1 MKKFF
6 IRLIAAASAAAIC
19 ITSVSAYSA
28 QFDGEYFGEGF
39 DAYDTDKMQIADGW
53 SNGGMFDCT
62 WSSANVGFSDGK
74 LNLSIYGNGWSGY
87 TGGEYRTNQTFG
99 YGMYDVSMKPAK
111 NDGIVSS
118 FFTYTGPTDGTVWD
132 EIDIEFL
139 GKDTTKVQFNYYTNG
154 VGNHEYLYD
163 LGFDASEGFHHYGF
177 YWGESSIT
185 WYVDEK
191 PVYTATKDIPST
203 PGKIMMNIWNGTG
216 VDSWLN
222 RYNGVAPL
230 TAQYDWISYTKPST
244 GSAEPSV
251 SSEPSAPSSD
261 GQFDSNQLY
270 MLRSKN
276 SGKALDLYWGSP
288 DNGANV
294 LQYTYNGYNN
304 QKWYLKKLDNGYYVI
319 ENYASG
325 KVLDVEGVSCNNGAN
340 VQQWQYGGGA
350 NQEWSIIRVDDC
362 WKIINR
368 NSGKALDVSGI
379 SSEDNANIIQ
389 WDYNGQANQLWEI
402 IPV

>member
-87 TGGEYRTNQTFG
+87 TGGECRTNQTFG

-111 NDGIVSS
+111 NDGIISS

-230 TAQYDWISYTKPST
+230 TAQYDWISYTKPSA
-244 GSAEPSV
+244 GPAEPSV
-251 SSEPSAPSSD
+251 PSEPSAPA
-261 GQFDSNQLY
+261 
-270 MLRSKN
+270 KN
-276 SGKALDLYWGSP
+276 ADFP
-288 DNGANV
+288 A
-294 LQYTYNGYNN
+294 Q
-304 QKWYLKKLDNGYYVI
+304 
-319 ENYASG
+319 ASG
-325 KVLDVEGVSCNNGAN
+325 TGGYCSMTIQEFNKAMNGIDDRFLSAWEERQEKFVPLPEGKGNDKARPGHRRLWALILAACLVIAMALTAYAVNFMG
-340 VQQWQYGGGA
+340 
-350 NQEWSIIRVDDC
+350 IREAMTGTLEQASASMV
-362 WKIINR
+362 WR
-368 NSGKALDVSGI
+368 FSG
-379 SSEDNANIIQ
+379 
-389 WDYNGQANQLWEI
+389 
-402 IPV
+402 

>member
-87 TGGEYRTNQTFG
+87 TGGECRTNQTFG

-139 GKDTTKVQFNYYTNG
+139 GKDTTKVKFNYYTN
-154 VGNHEYLYD
+154 
-163 LGFDASEGFHHYGF
+163 
-177 YWGESSIT
+177 
-185 WYVDEK
+185 
-191 PVYTATKDIPST
+191 
-203 PGKIMMNIWNGTG
+203 
-216 VDSWLN
+216 
-222 RYNGVAPL
+222 
-230 TAQYDWISYTKPST
+230 
-244 GSAEPSV
+244 
-251 SSEPSAPSSD
+251 
-261 GQFDSNQLY
+261 
-270 MLRSKN
+270 
-276 SGKALDLYWGSP
+276 
-288 DNGANV
+288 
-294 LQYTYNGYNN
+294 
-304 QKWYLKKLDNGYYVI
+304 
-319 ENYASG
+319 
-325 KVLDVEGVSCNNGAN
+325 
-340 VQQWQYGGGA
+340 
-350 NQEWSIIRVDDC
+350 
-362 WKIINR
+362 
-368 NSGKALDVSGI
+368 
-379 SSEDNANIIQ
+379 
-389 WDYNGQANQLWEI
+389 
-402 IPV
+402 